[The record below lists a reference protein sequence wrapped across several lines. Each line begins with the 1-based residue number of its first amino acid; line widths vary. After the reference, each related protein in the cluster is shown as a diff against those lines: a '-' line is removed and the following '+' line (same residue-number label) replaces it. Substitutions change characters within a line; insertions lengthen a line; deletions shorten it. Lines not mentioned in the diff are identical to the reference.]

1 MRYFL
6 CLAGMA
12 FALAACSTD
21 SPSAPTSSEDD
32 LRLSEADVGDD
43 GDDDFD
49 NNDDDAPR
57 RPRTYE
63 VTIENRTTG
72 QPFSP
77 GVIATHSKRA
87 SFWRTG
93 APASEGL
100 RLIAEDGNES
110 VALAELRATPGVFEA
125 ISTMAP
131 IGRQGGPPVF
141 PTSRTFTIRAGGN
154 ANRLSI
160 AVMLIC
166 TNDGFTG
173 TSSVRLPG
181 GFKARTHL
189 VGAWDSGTEQNNE
202 KWDQIVDPC
211 GAIGPV
217 PAAPDGNGRV
227 ATSDVVRV
235 HGNIQGVGDL
245 SRDAHGWR
253 FPVAKITVRRID

>member
-1 MRYFL
+1 MRSFFG
-6 CLAGMA
+6 LAGIA
-12 FALAACSTD
+12 FALAACSPD
-21 SPSAPTSSEDD
+21 STSAPTSPDD
-32 LRLSEADVGDD
+32 NLRLSEADA
-43 GDDDFD
+43 GDDDED
-49 NNDDDAPR
+49 SDDDDDAPR
-57 RPRTYE
+57 GIRTYQ

-72 QPFSP
+72 QPLSP
-77 GVIATHSKRA
+77 GVIATHTRRT
-87 SFWRTG
+87 SFWRVG
-93 APASEGL
+93 ARASEGL

-110 VALAELRATPGVFEA
+110 VALAELRAMPGVFEV

-173 TSSVRLPG
+173 TSAVRLPR
-181 GFKARTHL
+181 GFKAKTYQ
-189 VGAWDSGTEQNNE
+189 VGAWDAGSEQNNE

-235 HGNIQGVGDL
+235 HQNIQGVGDL
-245 SRDAHGWR
+245 SPAAHGWR
-253 FPVAKITVRRID
+253 FPVAAITVRRID

>member
-6 CLAGMA
+6 TLAGIA
-12 FALAACSTD
+12 FAFAACSPE
-21 SPSAPTSSEDD
+21 SSSAPTSPDDD
-32 LRLSEADVGDD
+32 LRLSEADA
-43 GDDDFD
+43 GDDDD
-49 NNDDDAPR
+49 DSDDDDDGASR
-57 RPRTYE
+57 GVRTYE

-72 QPFSP
+72 QPLSP
-77 GVIATHSKRA
+77 GVIATHTKRA

-93 APASEGL
+93 RPASEGL

-110 VALAELRATPGVFEA
+110 VALAELRAKPGVFEV

-173 TSSVRLPG
+173 TSSVKLPG
-181 GFKARTHL
+181 GFKARTYR

-227 ATSDVVRV
+227 PTSDVVRV
-235 HGNIQGVGDL
+235 HRNIQGVGDL
-245 SRDAHGWR
+245 SPAAHGWR
-253 FPVAKITVRRID
+253 FPVANITVRRID

>member
-6 CLAGMA
+6 TLVGMA
-12 FALAACSTD
+12 FALAACSPD
-21 SPSAPTSSEDD
+21 STSTPTSADGD
-32 LRLSEADVGDD
+32 LRLSEADD
-43 GDDDFD
+43 GDDDD
-49 NNDDDAPR
+49 DSDDDDDDAPR
-57 RPRTYE
+57 RSRTYE

-77 GVIATHSKRA
+77 GVIATHTKRA

-93 APASEGL
+93 ARASEGL

-110 VALAELRATPGVFEA
+110 VALAELRATPGVFEV

-131 IGRQGGPPVF
+131 IGRQGGPPAL

-181 GFKARTHL
+181 GFKARTYR

-211 GAIGPV
+211 GVIGPV
-217 PAAPDGNGRV
+217 AAAPDGNGRV

-245 SRDAHGWR
+245 SPAAHGWR
-253 FPVAKITVRRID
+253 FPVAHITVRRID